1 MKVSCRH
8 ELPPFA
14 RAEKEPFNG
23 ETVSTLNPVPEV
35 EVTPVEGS
43 VSAPPFA
50 SKVLSL
56 IRERVKLVT
65 LVVVPPALVT
75 LIGPVVTP
83 AGATAVI

>member
-1 MKVSCRH
+1 M
-8 ELPPFA
+8 
-14 RAEKEPFNG
+14 
-23 ETVSTLNPVPEV
+23 
-35 EVTPVEGS
+35 
-43 VSAPPFA
+43 SAPPFA

-83 AGATAVI
+83 AGATAVMPERRYPR